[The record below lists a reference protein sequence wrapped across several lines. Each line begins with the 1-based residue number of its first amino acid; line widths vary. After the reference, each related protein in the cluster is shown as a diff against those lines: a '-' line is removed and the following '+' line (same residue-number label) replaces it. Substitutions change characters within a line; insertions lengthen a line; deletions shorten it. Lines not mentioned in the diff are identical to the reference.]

1 MKTMIASFAVVLT
14 LCAAQY
20 AAAQDES
27 DIAYQTALLALIDTG
42 LSPADKKSC
51 GVKPNEARS
60 YEQNACCVTLLFIA
74 DIDAG
79 RTRGVPPMVHIKYAR
94 TKEEKGKIL
103 DRM

>member
-1 MKTMIASFAVVLT
+1 MKTIIASFAVVLT
-14 LCAAQY
+14 ICAAQY
-20 AAAQDES
+20 AAAQDQS
-27 DIAYQTALLALIDTG
+27 DLDYQTALLALIDTG
-42 LSPADKKSC
+42 LSAADKKFC

-60 YEQNACCVTLLFIA
+60 PEQNACGVTLLFIA